1 MEAKSSR
8 GPGEGSGR
16 LGPVGSYVSV
26 VVMIG
31 VLMTPIALGQTSA
44 AHAQR
49 GVGLQSVCADLRAS
63 AEAFQG
69 RVGFVAVDLVNGER
83 CEYGESESFLTA
95 SLYKLVVLA
104 EAYDQESRGEFSFDE
119 EIVVRPEHTI
129 DDAPELRLTQP
140 IAMSAREALRRMIQV
155 SDNGTAH
162 ALRERLGMS
171 RVAAATARLGMPDT
185 VLGADFFTTATDIVS
200 LLGRLDAG
208 TVVSP
213 EASREM
219 LGILRGQQIV
229 DRIPFALPDDVLV
242 ANKTGN
248 LYQNVHDAGIV
259 YAPGGRYA
267 VAMLTE
273 ADVSVDFGY
282 ELIREL
288 SALTFEAYREP
299 LVPFSEWIAA
309 EIEPFVGEPTIAAGA
324 AAGGSSESAD
334 ASERDSEAPGTPA
347 AGGTS
352 DEATPVAGV
361 EQTGGAASDAGDR
374 SANDGLGMEEAVG
387 LAAGTAAGLGA
398 IFLALL
404 WADRRRHATGRR
416 TGS

>member
-31 VLMTPIALGQTSA
+31 VLMTPIALGQASA

-49 GVGLQSVCADLRAS
+49 GVGLPSVCADLRAS
-63 AEAFQG
+63 AAAFQG
-69 RVGFVAVDLVNGER
+69 RVGFVAVDLVSGER

-104 EAYDQESRGEFSFDE
+104 EAYEQERRGEFSFDE
-119 EIVVRPEHTI
+119 QIVVRPEHTI

-140 IAMSAREALRRMIQV
+140 IAMSAREAVRRMIQL

-185 VLGADFFTTATDIVS
+185 LLGAEFFTTAADIVS
-200 LLGRLDAG
+200 LLGQLDAG

-229 DRIPFALPDDVLV
+229 DRIPFALPDGVLV

-273 ADVSVDFGY
+273 ADVSVDSGY

-288 SALTFEAYREP
+288 SAQTFEAYREP

-309 EIEPFVGEPTIAAGA
+309 EIEQVVDAPVLA
-324 AAGGSSESAD
+324 AASAGGGSAES
-334 ASERDSEAPGTPA
+334 GTVA
-347 AGGTS
+347 
-352 DEATPVAGV
+352 EATPVAGAEQTDGVASAAGGRSAEIDHPAADGIGV
-361 EQTGGAASDAGDR
+361 EQAA
-374 SANDGLGMEEAVG
+374 G
-387 LAAGTAAGLGA
+387 LAAATVAGLSA
-398 IFLALL
+398 IFVALL
-404 WADRRRHATGRR
+404 WADRRRRAAGCDAAERRAAGRR
-416 TGS
+416 AGS